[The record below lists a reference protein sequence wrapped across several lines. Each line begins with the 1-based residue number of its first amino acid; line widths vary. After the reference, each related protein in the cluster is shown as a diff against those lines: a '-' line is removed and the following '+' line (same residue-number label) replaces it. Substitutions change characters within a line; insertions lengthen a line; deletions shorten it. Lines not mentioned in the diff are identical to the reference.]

1 MSDTMN
7 HKILCFGSLNID
19 HVYSVD
25 HFVAK
30 GETLSSQ
37 KLETFTGG
45 KGLNQSVALARA
57 GARRTMQAPSDRM
70 GLFSWIQ

>member
-1 MSDTMN
+1 MYKIIWRDATEREVCTMSDTMN

-37 KLETFTGG
+37 KLET
-45 KGLNQSVALARA
+45 KKLASTP
-57 GARRTMQAPSDRM
+57 TMSP
-70 GLFSWIQ
+70 